1 MLVRRVNEENTT
13 IRESKITAKEIS
25 GISPPAG
32 IVLPDMVEFLKL
44 NKDELES
51 IQMCAKL

>member
-32 IVLPDMVEFLKL
+32 IALPDMVEFL